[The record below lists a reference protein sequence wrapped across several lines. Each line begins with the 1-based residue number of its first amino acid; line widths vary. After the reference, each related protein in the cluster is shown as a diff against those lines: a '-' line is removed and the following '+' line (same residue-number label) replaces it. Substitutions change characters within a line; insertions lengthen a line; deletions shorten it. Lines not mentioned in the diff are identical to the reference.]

1 MVSLVNITVTM
12 ATADLCRSIE
22 AVIDF
27 NNAAGSD
34 DSALEV
40 VLGTKCI
47 ISRKMRFNT
56 TNVVQLLVLVLGQQE
71 NTHVLMQTKFWEMK
85 YLKYLE
91 NCMDRLKL
99 APLHPMQFQAVFFY
113 ITAPTEDMISSSKST
128 LLADE
133 ENAISYLCGHE
144 IVQTY

>member
-1 MVSLVNITVTM
+1 MVSLINITVTM

-40 VLGTKCI
+40 VLGTTCI

-56 TNVVQLLVLVLGQQE
+56 TNLVQLLVLVLGQQE
-71 NTHVLMQTKFWEMK
+71 NTH
-85 YLKYLE
+85 
-91 NCMDRLKL
+91 
-99 APLHPMQFQAVFFY
+99 
-113 ITAPTEDMISSSKST
+113 
-128 LLADE
+128 
-133 ENAISYLCGHE
+133 
-144 IVQTY
+144 